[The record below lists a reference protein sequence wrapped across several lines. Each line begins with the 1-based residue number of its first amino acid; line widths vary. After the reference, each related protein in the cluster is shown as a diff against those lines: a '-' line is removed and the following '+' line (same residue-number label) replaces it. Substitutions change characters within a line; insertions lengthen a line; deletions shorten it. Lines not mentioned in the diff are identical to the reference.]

1 MIFIVNCF
9 KMCGGKPL
17 MFFVYSE
24 QLTCNKSFEMKIEK
38 RKEKENIGQFDI
50 DKTWLGRK

>member
-1 MIFIVNCF
+1 
-9 KMCGGKPL
+9 

-50 DKTWLGRK
+50 DKTWLGRNLNLN